1 MFDDTNM
8 SKNESG
14 TAKPI
19 IKSTLMFF
27 NSKLTDLND
36 KRLQLNRG
44 KGLAKYL
51 AKSQKNIRDLASLD
65 AALGVMSFSLYMLRF
80 SANVGL
86 LAHLILVES
95 QEKTNHKIRRDIYYS
110 LLNDS
115 LWCVVNLTQFFWLS
129 YRNSISA
136 GLQGMQL
143 ETLAQLIDILV
154 MIIRYQ
160 QDKKEYDLKYNQA
173 KGMERSRLAI
183 EWQNKEL
190 NGLRSLLTSLSVV
203 IAFGLFSFSGVA
215 VPLSPVISS
224 IILISSL
231 LRVLIDIEKDRQ
243 LIHQLKLNE
252 TSREQIKNEQLA
264 MTNARMKDLNK
275 IILNSVFLPIGFFL
289 LITTPISLTII
300 ACVSMLLVHWLI
312 TNLINMRYSPN
323 VFVSPTIQ
331 TAELPLR

>member
-1 MFDDTNM
+1 M

-19 IKSTLMFF
+19 IKPTLMFF

-51 AKSQKNIRDLASLD
+51 AKSQKNTRDLAPLD

-173 KGMERSRLAI
+173 MGMERSRLAI

-289 LITTPISLTII
+289 LITTPIPLTII

-323 VFVSPTIQ
+323 ISVSPTIQ
-331 TAELPLR
+331 TAELSLC

>member
-1 MFDDTNM
+1 M

-36 KRLQLNRG
+36 KRLQLNRS

-51 AKSQKNIRDLASLD
+51 AKSQKNTRDLAPLD

-173 KGMERSRLAI
+173 MGMERSRLAI

-289 LITTPISLTII
+289 LITTPIPLTII
-300 ACVSMLLVHWLI
+300 ACVSMLLVHWLL

-331 TAELPLR
+331 TAELALC

>member
-1 MFDDTNM
+1 M

-51 AKSQKNIRDLASLD
+51 AKSQKNTRDLAPLD

-173 KGMERSRLAI
+173 MGMERSRLAI
-183 EWQNKEL
+183 EWQNKKL

-289 LITTPISLTII
+289 LITTPIPLTII

-323 VFVSPTIQ
+323 ISVSPTIQ
-331 TAELPLR
+331 TAELSLC

>member
-51 AKSQKNIRDLASLD
+51 AKSQKNTRDLAPLD

-173 KGMERSRLAI
+173 MGMERSRLAI
-183 EWQNKEL
+183 EWQNKKL

-289 LITTPISLTII
+289 LITTPIPLTII

-323 VFVSPTIQ
+323 ISVSPTIQ
-331 TAELPLR
+331 TAELSLC

>member
-1 MFDDTNM
+1 M

-51 AKSQKNIRDLASLD
+51 AKSQKNTRDLASLD
-65 AALGVMSFSLYMLRF
+65 TALGVMSFSLYMLRF

-95 QEKTNHKIRRDIYYS
+95 QEKTYHKICRDLYYS

-173 KGMERSRLAI
+173 MGMERSRLAI

-252 TSREQIKNEQLA
+252 TSREQIKNKQLA

-289 LITTPISLTII
+289 LITTPIPLTII
-300 ACVSMLLVHWLI
+300 ACVSMLLVHWLL

-323 VFVSPTIQ
+323 VFVFPTIQ

>member
-1 MFDDTNM
+1 M

-51 AKSQKNIRDLASLD
+51 AKSQKNTRDLAPLD

-173 KGMERSRLAI
+173 MGMERSRLAI

-203 IAFGLFSFSGVA
+203 IVFGLFSFSGVA

-289 LITTPISLTII
+289 LITTPIPLTII

-323 VFVSPTIQ
+323 ISVSPTIQ
-331 TAELPLR
+331 TAELSLC

>member
-51 AKSQKNIRDLASLD
+51 AKSQKNTRDLAPLD

-173 KGMERSRLAI
+173 MGMERSRLAI

-203 IAFGLFSFSGVA
+203 IVFGLFSFSGVA

-289 LITTPISLTII
+289 LITTPIPLTII

-323 VFVSPTIQ
+323 ISVSPTIQ
-331 TAELPLR
+331 TAELSLC

>member
-51 AKSQKNIRDLASLD
+51 AKSQKNTRDLAPLD

-173 KGMERSRLAI
+173 MGMERSRLAI

-252 TSREQIKNEQLA
+252 TSREQIKN
-264 MTNARMKDLNK
+264 
-275 IILNSVFLPIGFFL
+275 
-289 LITTPISLTII
+289 
-300 ACVSMLLVHWLI
+300 
-312 TNLINMRYSPN
+312 
-323 VFVSPTIQ
+323 
-331 TAELPLR
+331 